1 METQQIYWI
10 LFFYT
15 VTKIASCAETQQI
28 YGAQLQQAQND
39 RTLFS
44 QNAIG
49 ATANGGVNR
58 TRVRARRGQATDP
71 HSIAERVKL
80 SPHSILQVQTY

>member
-1 METQQIYWI
+1 M
-10 LFFYT
+10 
-15 VTKIASCAETQQI
+15 SCAETQI

-49 ATANGGVNR
+49 ATANGAVNR

-80 SPHSILQVQTY
+80 FPHPSYKYKHNNITSGVT